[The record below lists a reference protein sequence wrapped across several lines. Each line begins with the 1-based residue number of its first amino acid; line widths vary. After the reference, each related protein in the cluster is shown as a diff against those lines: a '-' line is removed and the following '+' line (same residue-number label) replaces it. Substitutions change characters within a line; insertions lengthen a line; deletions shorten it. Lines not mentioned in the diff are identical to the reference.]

1 MLVKVSF
8 YYLNMQQ
15 IMDILK
21 NEIIPFKGMN
31 YVQRY
36 FRNYYPTE
44 MENWEM
50 YYQSKQIKLYYCI
63 GSIKAIHFAYL
74 YLFFKSN
81 NDNDLML
88 HYDYAKMAN
97 LSFMN
102 GNNILLFFM
111 VMFFLN
117 LLYFN
122 FDNIIMKIANSILA
136 HQDDSFFIEKR
147 HRNIPICVYIRNLTL
162 MTLNLFQVF
171 ILLIG

>member
-1 MLVKVSF
+1 
-8 YYLNMQQ
+8 MQQ

-74 YLFFKSN
+74 STNHIYTFSFYLPRLESSGELVRFSN
-81 NDNDLML
+81 LGD
-88 HYDYAKMAN
+88 AQCCAWK
-97 LSFMN
+97 
-102 GNNILLFFM
+102 NNTFE
-111 VMFFLN
+111 
-117 LLYFN
+117 
-122 FDNIIMKIANSILA
+122 
-136 HQDDSFFIEKR
+136 H
-147 HRNIPICVYIRNLTL
+147 
-162 MTLNLFQVF
+162 
-171 ILLIG
+171 